1 MGVWGIS
8 SSDVF
13 AVGTGGTILHYE
25 NATWT
30 AMASGSSASLR
41 DIWGSSS
48 SDVFVVGTG
57 GTILHYD
64 GVSWTPMSSGSGG
77 DLQAVW
83 GTSPGNV
90 FAVGGSAGS
99 GIILHYDGVTW
110 TLMTTVWAN
119 LIAIWGSSSSDV
131 YVVGAG
137 GAILHYDGASWTP
150 MSSGV
155 AQNLCGIWGSSASDV
170 FAAGDTGTILH
181 YDGTAW
187 TAMSSGSTNALCD
200 IWGSS
205 DTSVFAVGAGG
216 TVLHYPEAVIVS
228 SVSPSAGRAGET
240 RNVVISGVCL
250 NGATGV
256 TFGNGVTVNSFTVD
270 SPYRITANI
279 TITAETPGG
288 ARNVE
293 VMTPRG
299 VGRLSSGF
307 TVREAVP
314 APAEESGSR
323 MWIQWLVLGVVC
335 AAVLGVAG
343 YLLVRRRRKKGE
355 KPPGAE
361 KKRQPQEPVRK
372 PEPVRPPEPIRP
384 AEPVLTAQPLPE
396 EEPIQQAA
404 SLASVSTLKARLA
417 SLGRD
422 QGTGG
427 APPAKEE
434 PLGETTD
441 EAVKAGPVA
450 DASGPVPASVRKVE
464 GKVQKPPASKRPAG
478 QKPGIFS
485 KVTATV
491 KEEPRQPSG
500 PIKPE
505 NEAQQPAGGPEGAAS
520 AGESA
525 SEASSDS
532 QNGLSKTSYA
542 EAARLRL
549 AARQRADETDKPGSP
564 SDGKS

>member
-1 MGVWGIS
+1 MS
-8 SSDVF
+8 
-13 AVGTGGTILHYE
+13 
-25 NATWT
+25 
-30 AMASGSSASLR
+30 SGSNSHLL
-41 DIWGSSS
+41 DIWGSSP
-48 SDVFVVGTG
+48 T
-57 GTILHYD
+57 
-64 GVSWTPMSSGSGG
+64 
-77 DLQAVW
+77 
-83 GTSPGNV
+83 NV
-90 FAVGGSAGS
+90 FA
-99 GIILHYDGVTW
+99 
-110 TLMTTVWAN
+110 
-119 LIAIWGSSSSDV
+119 
-131 YVVGAG
+131 
-137 GAILHYDGASWTP
+137 
-150 MSSGV
+150 
-155 AQNLCGIWGSSASDV
+155 
-170 FAAGDTGTILH
+170 
-181 YDGTAW
+181 
-187 TAMSSGSTNALCD
+187 SGSE
-200 IWGSS
+200 
-205 DTSVFAVGAGG
+205 G

-240 RNVVISGVCL
+240 RNVVIRGYL

-270 SPYRITANI
+270 SLYQITANI
-279 TITAETPGG
+279 TIAAETPGG

-293 VMTPRG
+293 VMTPGG
-299 VGRLSSGF
+299 VGRLNSGF
-307 TVREAVP
+307 TVREAIPV
-314 APAEESGSR
+314 PAEESGSR

-335 AAVLGVAG
+335 AGLLGVAG

-355 KPPGAE
+355 KPPKAE

-396 EEPIQQAA
+396 EEPIQQAS

-422 QGTGG
+422 QGI
-427 APPAKEE
+427 
-434 PLGETTD
+434 GETTD

-450 DASGPVPASVRKVE
+450 DASGPVPASVGKVE